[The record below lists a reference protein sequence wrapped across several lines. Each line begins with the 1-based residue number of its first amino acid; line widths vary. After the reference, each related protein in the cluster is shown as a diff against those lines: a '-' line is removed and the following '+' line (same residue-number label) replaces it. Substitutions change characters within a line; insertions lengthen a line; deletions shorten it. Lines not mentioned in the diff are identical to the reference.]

1 MQLFP
6 IHIYNT
12 IEHKFLLH
20 TTVNLSGCEGVMP
33 IREENRNSKEYQKI
47 IDDFVSQE
55 GDKMKEYFKMTHP
68 EFNYTNGAELFNIC
82 DHFICDLYDG
92 RLEKE
97 SIISETFNKS
107 CQTYLSNLLLIEE
120 FGDKSQTV
128 LNISMSPVFEELFY
142 YMDNSIV
149 NDMKNKGKETL
160 GTYTPKL
167 VMISGHD
174 VSMLGMMEYLK
185 RVFNINNPILVPFA
199 SSLSFE
205 VYRKGKSKTT
215 KDYQVNYYINDEN
228 IGNFSYEQFF
238 SPEYI
243 RGKLKSED
251 EVANF
256 CQFSDWKEEQH
267 INVLLYIIL
276 GLSVLLVVLVITLII
291 IIVITKVKIKRRNDL
306 TSDDTN
312 DNLIPPENK

>member
-1 MQLFP
+1 
-6 IHIYNT
+6 
-12 IEHKFLLH
+12 
-20 TTVNLSGCEGVMP
+20 
-33 IREENRNSKEYQKI
+33 
-47 IDDFVSQE
+47 
-55 GDKMKEYFKMTHP
+55 
-68 EFNYTNGAELFNIC
+68 
-82 DHFICDLYDG
+82 
-92 RLEKE
+92 
-97 SIISETFNKS
+97 
-107 CQTYLSNLLLIEE
+107 
-120 FGDKSQTV
+120 
-128 LNISMSPVFEELFY
+128 
-142 YMDNSIV
+142 MDNSIV

>member
-1 MQLFP
+1 MQIFP

-33 IREENRNSKEYQKI
+33 IREENRNSIEYQKI

-68 EFNYTNGAELFNIC
+68 EFNYTNGDELFNIC

-92 RLEKE
+92 RFPKE

-128 LNISMSPVFEELFY
+128 LNMSMSPVFEELFY
-142 YMDNSIV
+142 YMNNSIA

-174 VSMLGMMEYLK
+174 VS
-185 RVFNINNPILVPFA
+185 
-199 SSLSFE
+199 SLSFE

-215 KDYQVNYYINDEN
+215 KNYQVNYYINDEN

-267 INVLLYIIL
+267 INVLLYIFL

-291 IIVITKVKIKRRNDL
+291 IIVITKVKIKRRNAL